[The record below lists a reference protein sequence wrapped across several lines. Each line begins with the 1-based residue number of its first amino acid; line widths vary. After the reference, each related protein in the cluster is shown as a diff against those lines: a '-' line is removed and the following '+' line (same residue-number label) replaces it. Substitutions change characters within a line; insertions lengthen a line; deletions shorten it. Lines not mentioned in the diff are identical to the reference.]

1 MMKAQMTVRSGFMST
16 ASTILPGT
24 GTGTAAR
31 SGVVEGAPR
40 VAIGAPHHASHGPL
54 PRAGEDL
61 ESVSSFRSLA
71 SVRTLIRAA
80 MADRGGGGDA
90 GGADRGLG
98 GPGLARV
105 RRMGHQLQYVERP
118 GREDGE
124 IDDDEGDER
133 GTDGGRGERRHGVDR
148 KSKRLNSSH

>member
-98 GPGLARV
+98 GPGLARG
-105 RRMGHQLQYVERP
+105 RRVGQP
-118 GREDGE
+118 IGRAS
-124 IDDDEGDER
+124 
-133 GTDGGRGERRHGVDR
+133 GRGRVGQ
-148 KSKRLNSSH
+148 

>member
-61 ESVSSFRSLA
+61 ESASSFRPLA

-90 GGADRGLG
+90 GGAARGPGGLG
-98 GPGLARV
+98 PARV
-105 RRMGHQLQYVERP
+105 GRVGHQLQLVAPP
-118 GREDGE
+118 GPEDG
-124 IDDDEGDER
+124 GK
-133 GTDGGRGERRHGVDR
+133 G
-148 KSKRLNSSH
+148 